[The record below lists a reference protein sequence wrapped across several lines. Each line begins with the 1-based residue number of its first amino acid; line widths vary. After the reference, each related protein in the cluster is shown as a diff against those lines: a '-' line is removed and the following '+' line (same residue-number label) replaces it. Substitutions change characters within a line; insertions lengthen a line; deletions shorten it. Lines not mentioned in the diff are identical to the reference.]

1 MRRRAPGPP
10 RRRSAGPRDRSRPPH
25 GGGLYGRCCP
35 AKPSRWSMTRQF
47 PEFDRDRGQVYESGA
62 GAFTPR
68 KGRPALAAPTA
79 TKRTDRLSLARR
91 PGCDPGQRPNGAD
104 GTADRGRK
112 RAVLPGAA
120 MPHGRTPAPGARLLS
135 DGRCADR
142 PRRCA
147 DGAKETKRKKKKKK
161 KKASF
166 SARLVFDVE
175 SIYQLRRRL
184 SLVPRRGLEPPRFY
198 PLVPE
203 TSASTNSATWAF
215 RVAVQRCE
223 ARMLL
228 CSGPAVNDFVINF
241 FIRRLPPDPAQAR
254 SAWERLASG
263 PA

>member
-10 RRRSAGPRDRSRPPH
+10 RRQSAGPRDRSRPPH
-25 GGGLYGRCCP
+25 GGGLYGRCCT

-47 PEFDRDRGQVYESGA
+47 PEPDCDRGQVYESAA
-62 GAFTPR
+62 GAFVPQT
-68 KGRPALAAPTA
+68 GTSALAVSTPAN
-79 TKRTDRLSLARR
+79 RTDRLSLARR
-91 PGCDPGQRPNGAD
+91 PGCDLGQRPNGAD
-104 GTADRGRK
+104 GTVDRGRK
-112 RAVLPGAA
+112 RAALPGAA

-135 DGRCADR
+135 GGRCADR

-147 DGAKETKRKKKKKK
+147 DGAKETKRKKKK
-161 KKASF
+161 ASF

-175 SIYQLRRRL
+175 FIYQLRRRL